1 LVKEGGQPK
10 WKAFAKQGARHGDPI
25 SLFGPP
31 APTTLD
37 PVFAN
42 RGLLRTPVQVRGMS
56 RPPNPTLPPNLLLAL
71 RALIGVS
78 SRAEVILCRA
88 TGPAANPSKIARQ
101 TGYRARTMQILP
113 QEMALSVHVLTPEAD
128 SRPAGKTGRGSSRIY
143 HLKAADW
150 CFLSASSASP
160 SAGR

>member
-42 RGLLRTPVQVRGMS
+42 RGLLRNSVQVRGMS

-113 QEMALSVHVLTPEAD
+113 QEMALSVRVLTLKAD